1 LRPVVSRCIGLLVW
15 RIALIVCAALPAASQ
30 ATFAGRNGR
39 VAAVRTEDPGCR
51 EGRGPECAV
60 RTSLLS
66 VRADGRVRR
75 TLIACTELPCE
86 PGAPAYSPDGRRLAY
101 SLPGQLIVAGADGR
115 DPRAVALPA
124 GLLPSD
130 PQWSPGGRRLAFVG
144 APAGADGAPT
154 AGGDVWLVRLD
165 GTGLR
170 RLTSRGTVTA
180 VTWSARGEVAFVD
193 ERDLY
198 VGGFPLVM
206 RIMRLDLRTGAV
218 HVLTRGPILSD
229 RASAPDWSPDGER
242 LVFES
247 DTRAGSARHE
257 HLVFGLYVLDVRSG
271 RLRRIHRSRLSLPSF
286 PVWSPDGSRIAFV
299 EGGALKSTSSRG
311 GAVHTLLASP
321 RAPVGEVSLS
331 RPSWQPLPAR

>member
-1 LRPVVSRCIGLLVW
+1 
-15 RIALIVCAALPAASQ
+15 
-30 ATFAGRNGR
+30 
-39 VAAVRTEDPGCR
+39 
-51 EGRGPECAV
+51 V

-66 VRADGRVRR
+66 VRADGRARR
-75 TLIACTELPCE
+75 TLIACAERPCE

-101 SLPGQLIVAGADGR
+101 SVPGRLVVAAADGR
-115 DPRAVALPA
+115 DPRVVALPA

-180 VTWSARGEVAFVD
+180 VTWSSRGEVAFVD

-198 VGGFPLVM
+198 VGGLPLVM

-218 HVLTRGPILSD
+218 HVLTRGPVPSD
-229 RASAPDWSPDGER
+229 RASAPDWSPDGRR

-271 RLRRIHRSRLSLPSF
+271 RLRRIHRADIWPPQS
-286 PVWSPDGSRIAFV
+286 PVWSPDATRIAFV
-299 EGGALKSTSSRG
+299 EHGVLRIVSSRG
-311 GAVHTLLASP
+311 GAVHTLLALP
-321 RAPVGEVSLS
+321 RAAVGEVSLS